1 MRAREYDYAKEPTI
15 SIVKSILSEA
25 VKLRVSDIHF
35 DPTPETLVVRFRI
48 DGDLIEFTTA

>member
-35 DPTPETLVVRFRI
+35 DPTP
-48 DGDLIEFTTA
+48 